1 MRGRGRG
8 PALAL
13 AAALVGGSLAPATVV
28 ADHITGGELLPDL
41 GMAPLANFSL
51 QRRPRGGMWL
61 RFDAIIV
68 NVGDG
73 PFRAYG
79 HSRQENNELLVDQR
93 IWTITDGTGAWV
105 GESTEYRMYWS
116 GDGHN
121 HWHVRDLERYILEN
135 TNPSDAPVM
144 RTGAKHGF
152 CFFDNY
158 AYNLGLADAP
168 ATRQYTRC
176 GYTSADTAV
185 TMGLSIGWGDL
196 YNASLPDQ
204 YIDIT
209 GLPAGEY
216 SITATADVQRLFRES
231 NEGNNSTTAII
242 RITKKGVQV
251 IDPGTGP

>member
-1 MRGRGRG
+1 MRRSTRRTAVTLAVAMMVTGLG
-8 PALAL
+8 PGA
-13 AAALVGGSLAPATVV
+13 VGAN
-28 ADHITGGELLPDL
+28 HIQGTALLPDL

-73 PFRAYG
+73 PFQAFG
-79 HSRQENNELLVDQR
+79 HTRQASGELLVDQQVL
-93 IWTITDGTGAWV
+93 TLGTDGSRTWS
-105 GESTEYRMYWS
+105 STPTAYRMYWS
-116 GDGHN
+116 GDGHS
-121 HWHVRDLERYILEN
+121 HWHVRDLEEYALQN
-135 TNPSDAPVM
+135 TNATIK

-158 AYNLGLADAP
+158 QYDLALADAP
-168 ATRQYTRC
+168 ASRAYTRC
-176 GYTSADTAV
+176 GFSSADTEVA
-185 TMGLSIGWGDL
+185 MGLSIGWGDL

-204 YIDIT
+204 YIDIS

-216 SITATADVQRLFRES
+216 TITATADAQRLFAEVNES
-231 NEGNNSTTAII
+231 NNSTTATI

>member
-1 MRGRGRG
+1 M
-8 PALAL
+8 ATAVAMTVLA
-13 AAALVGGSLAPATVV
+13 GSLGPGAVNAS
-28 ADHITGGELLPDL
+28 HIIGASLLPDL
-41 GMAPLANFSL
+41 GMAPLRNFSL
-51 QRRPRGGMWL
+51 QRRSQGGMWL

-73 PFRAYG
+73 PFQARG
-79 HSRQENNELLVDQR
+79 HSPQQPGGDLLVEQHVKTIAADGSAS
-93 IWTITDGTGAWV
+93 WTSAP
-105 GESTEYRMYWS
+105 TEYRMYWS

-121 HWHVRDLERYILEN
+121 HWHVRDLEGYVLQN
-135 TNPSDAPVM
+135 TNPSVAPVM

-158 AYNLGLADAP
+158 TYNLQLTDAP
-168 ATRQYTRC
+168 SARAYTRC
-176 GYTSADTAV
+176 GFGPSDTAV

-209 GLPAGEY
+209 GLPPGEY
-216 SITATADVQRLFRES
+216 AITATADVQRFFDES
-231 NEGNNSTTAII
+231 DETNNATTAVI
-242 RITKKGVQV
+242 RISKKGVVV